1 MNRAAN
7 HGRELA
13 RIGAEN
19 AESVFSLLADRN
31 IEMGEVVARPAPPAG
46 PPTPCDW
53 DCGVMFELEGS
64 FTAWVALLF
73 RETQRDALVER
84 MLGEQAKS
92 MGEIA
97 IESALM
103 EVANIVAS
111 HVASGIADA
120 LGGRLLPSVPML
132 AMHDAAAQLEIL
144 LCERNAD
151 AERCSCELSDEL
163 GELGGMLVL
172 VSQPDR
178 DEVPDEGGRGPTDGR
193 QEPLR

>member
-1 MNRAAN
+1 MNRATS

-19 AESVFSLLADRN
+19 AESAFSLLADRN
-31 IEMGEVVARPAPPAG
+31 IEMGELVVRPAPPEG
-46 PPTPCDW
+46 PPTPSEW

-64 FTAWVALLF
+64 LTAWVALLF
-73 RETQRDALVER
+73 REAQRDALVET

-132 AMHDAAAQLEIL
+132 ATQDAAAQLEIL
-144 LCERNAD
+144 LRERSSG
-151 AERCSCELSDEL
+151 AERCSCELSDEM

-172 VSQPDR
+172 VSQPD
-178 DEVPDEGGRGPTDGR
+178 DGEASGEGFAGPTDGG
-193 QEPLR
+193 QQPLR